1 MDVNNDSIQIN
12 LLSQKRPCLH
22 ANETRQPTVYV
33 GTEYFMEAWSGVE
46 LWSGAE
52 NYIKTKPVK
61 RYFGY
66 DC

>member
-1 MDVNNDSIQIN
+1 MDVNNESIQI
-12 LLSQKRPCLH
+12 KRPCLH
-22 ANETRQPTVYV
+22 ANETGSFNHQPTVYV
-33 GTEYFMEAWSGVE
+33 ATVYFMEAWGGVE

-52 NYIKTKPVK
+52 HYIKTKPVK